1 MERTIF
7 LQHYRVCLKSD
18 GTPRELSRDGAAI
31 TYEAMDERSREPVD
45 LKLIPL
51 ENIDPDIPGQLEAQ
65 ARAAQNLRHVNIAK
79 VFDFGREGGDL
90 VCLSEHLPGETLA
103 AWVAAHGPMPADAAL
118 RVAEQIVSVLSS
130 ASFHKLTFPP
140 IQPSD
145 IIVVPGQTPEGTWPL
160 VKLINFGLPA
170 LASSPQLQAEDSQ
183 TREQASTAE
192 QFAYSEQL
200 AHGTTD
206 LRSEIYSLGA
216 TLYFLLTGIALSAD
230 ALQRPPKFSGFPKAL
245 RTLLARILHR
255 DPDQRPKDLVV
266 LAEMIRECLLKID
279 RRRALADKYGIPY
292 RTTIPRRAEARPA
305 RFLRIALPVA
315 ALLLAT
321 AVIAA
326 VLFSEPIGRIVH
338 GTSET
343 KKVGV
348 LIGVPESSPPQAVQ
362 NASTTT
368 APAIVASQ
376 EANSAVPNRS
386 QNGSQPPVN
395 AATVSNS
402 PQVASSDIQQTQTLN
417 AQSQATAPNASRAT
431 SPQPIAESSASS
443 ADEMKPSSKP
453 DEATQPATASQ
464 SSSSSKKKPV
474 ASTSRRARAAQ
485 GFSED
490 SPQRRGGSVRARVVG
505 ITSDGRLIL
514 RLPSGR
520 TATVSP
526 DGEQDEFMPRRHR
539 RTVIERDEMFG
550 RPPRFEP
557 DYYPG
562 D

>member
-90 VCLSEHLPGETLA
+90 VCISEHLPGETLA

-145 IIVVPGQTPEGTWPL
+145 IIVVPGQTPEGSWPL

-170 LASSPQLQAEDSQ
+170 LTSSPELKAEDSQ
-183 TREQASTAE
+183 TREEAPPAE
-192 QFAYSEQL
+192 QLASSEQL
-200 AHGTTD
+200 PHGTTD
-206 LRSEIYSLGA
+206 VRSEIYSLGA

-245 RTLLARILHR
+245 RTLLARMLRR

-266 LAEMIRECLLKID
+266 LAEMIRECLLKME
-279 RRRALADKYGIPY
+279 RRRTLADKYGIPY
-292 RTTIPRRAEARPA
+292 RTTIPRRPDARPA
-305 RFLRIALPVA
+305 RLLRIALPVA

-326 VLFSEPIGRIVH
+326 VLFSEPIGRIMH
-338 GTSET
+338 GDRET
-343 KKVGV
+343 KKAGV
-348 LIGVPESSPPQAVQ
+348 LIGVPESSPPQAAQ
-362 NASTTT
+362 NASTPTS
-368 APAIVASQ
+368 PATVASQ
-376 EANSAVPNRS
+376 EANPAMPNAT
-386 QNGSQPPVN
+386 QPPVN
-395 AATVSNS
+395 VATASNS
-402 PQVASSDIQQTQTLN
+402 PQVTSPDIQQTQTMN
-417 AQSQATAPNASRAT
+417 AQSPATASNASEPT
-431 SPQPIAESSASS
+431 SPQPIAESSPSS
-443 ADEMKPSSKP
+443 SNEIKPSSKP

-464 SSSSSKKKPV
+464 SSSQSKKKSV
-474 ASTSRRARAAQ
+474 ASTSRRARGAQ
-485 GFSED
+485 GLSED